1 MTQWQND
8 YIGPLPSRKGEIFP
22 FGKYMYLAM
31 DCISPTHM
39 LLSALPP
46 GYLLDTLLSV
56 GIPHNM
62 AADQKVHCT
71 AKAVTHGHETHW
83 SYHVPCHTETAVLM
97 KWCNGASKKQSITCW
112 ENNTAHAC
120 K

>member
-1 MTQWQND
+1 MIISDPYHPGRQKFF
-8 YIGPLPSRKGEIFP
+8 PLENICT
-22 FGKYMYLAM
+22 LAM

-39 LLSALPP
+39 LLPALPP

-56 GIPHNM
+56 DIPHNM

-71 AKAVTHGHETHW
+71 AKAVTYVHETHW
-83 SYHVPCHTETAVLM
+83 SYHVPCHAETTVLM
-97 KWCNGASKKQSITCW
+97 KWCNGALKKQSITCW
-112 ENNTAHAC
+112 ENNTAHLC